1 MGIISRLFLL
11 LYTLVT
17 GSVVVILA
25 CACLDVMPSNFW
37 EPSLK
42 FLLAQPEMLVGLAV
56 MFLLSLFLLSRVFV
70 STDEVEQ
77 DQLTLADDEII
88 LQKGMSGEVKVA
100 IDAIQRIS
108 ERAALTVNGVR
119 ESQAAIFKDKTGSIA
134 IRLTIVLGHGYAA
147 PVVSENA
154 SNAINSAIEAALLI
168 PEVPVEV
175 KVTDITNAIGERKQ
189 RVV

>member
-1 MGIISRLFLL
+1 MFESVA
-11 LYTLVT
+11 LVKT
-17 GSVVVILA
+17 RSVPVIASVYSL
-25 CACLDVMPSNFW
+25 PSAFVN
-37 EPSLK
+37 
-42 FLLAQPEMLVGLAV
+42 
-56 MFLLSLFLLSRVFV
+56 LSRVFV

-119 ESQAAIFKDKTGSIA
+119 ESQAAIFKDTTGSIA